1 MASHVKSLMVIVSRM
16 GITSKPVHLQKEIK
30 MFRNRWFSVI
40 VAAMFV
46 VVTVLAVQRVLA
58 AKAIVP
64 EINHAYIESNEWA
77 LHAASSLVEEDLA
90 SLSHL
95 SRLNPCFDL
104 PFSELATCPDALSER

>member
-1 MASHVKSLMVIVSRM
+1 
-16 GITSKPVHLQKEIK
+16 
-30 MFRNRWFSVI
+30 MFRNRLFRLI

-46 VVTVLAVQRVLA
+46 VAIVLAVQHAFA

-64 EINHAYIESNEWA
+64 EPNRAYAGSNEWA
-77 LHAASSLVEEDLA
+77 LRVASSLVEEDLA

-104 PFSELATCPDALSER
+104 PFSELANCPDALGERYSETP